1 MSSEYKLIS
10 SFKEIK
16 VKIKKLKYDIYQGD
30 CGEIF
35 KQFLDLLTEEEE
47 FKFCFFFSMVVLK

>member
-47 FKFCFFFSMVVLK
+47 FKFCSFFSMVVLK